1 VNPLDDKVFCA
12 GKGKGSVRWR
22 TWMVKEGIS
31 MKDPSTTESVLQHHL
46 QCFDAGDLNGIIS
59 DYTENSVFFTLD
71 GARRGTQ

>member
-1 VNPLDDKVFCA
+1 
-12 GKGKGSVRWR
+12 
-22 TWMVKEGIS
+22 

-71 GARRGTQ
+71 GVRRGTQ